1 LNSPPFFIKI
11 SIKVMPAKSP
21 QPKVEKIQIP
31 KWTVS
36 IPKWRNLGIE
46 EFHIETTYG
55 SFLEGTTQGIN
66 LLLMRGLVGRVES
79 KYFAFEKQMNLAEA
93 ERRGKKPPKKIRFPL
108 HLPKPTAEEMLHPFP
123 AFFCMA
129 AVTGHPVENAKT
141 SPDAISSRV
150 YCCWF
155 TDDINLP
162 VTELVRKGIRP
173 FDWDAVAENCEL

>member
-1 LNSPPFFIKI
+1 
-11 SIKVMPAKSP
+11 MPAKSP
-21 QPKVEKIQIP
+21 QPKVERIQIP

-36 IPKWRNLGIE
+36 IPKWKKLDVE
-46 EFHIETTYG
+46 SFHIETTY
-55 SFLEGTTQGIN
+55 STFIEGTLAGIN
-66 LLLMRGLVGRVES
+66 RMLIGGLAGRVERN
-79 KYFAFEKQMNLAEA
+79 YFSYEKLAEYMIA
-93 ERRGKKPPKKIRFPL
+93 EHHGKKPPKKIRFPL

-123 AFFCMA
+123 EFFCMA

-141 SPDAISSRV
+141 SPDAIYSRV

-173 FDWDAVAENCEL
+173 FDWDAIAENCEP